1 MLGAIQYKRRQP
13 EKSLL
18 YQVVQDNIGP
28 FIRARARE
36 GKDLPRYVIKEFEEY
51 LRCGRLEH
59 GLVRVWCE
67 GCKHE
72 MAVALSCKKRG
83 FCPSCCGKRMVETAA
98 HLVDNVLPMAP
109 YRQWILTLPVPLR
122 FWCATNRKFGAKVHR
137 IIIRNIEHHYTK
149 AAKRSGAEN
158 PEPGSITFV
167 QHFGSALQFNLHYHI
182 LFLDGVFIESGTK
195 FLAAEKLQ
203 DQQVEAVLARIA
215 KHVINLCRKRGFVS
229 EDPDQVQVGQMDSL
243 FDESLVLSA
252 ALAASIKG
260 KIAFGPRAG
269 KNVRFIGEGF
279 GFQEEAPLA
288 KGNLCYSQNGFSI
301 HAATRVHDYD
311 RPQLEKLIKYI
322 SRPPVAT
329 GRLSKAPGGL
339 LQYKLKTPFR
349 DGKTHVLLSP
359 EELLE
364 KLTAI
369 IPRPRSHNTKYSG
382 VFAPH
387 HPFREAVTL
396 RPEMKKGFESSKG
409 NDQDGKRKRKNYSWS
424 QLLAR
429 SFKVDLTKCPHCGGE
444 LRVLKPIM
452 ARHEID
458 RYLKHQGLLE
468 HPPPAPSSPTDNI
481 SYERVLD

>member
-1 MLGAIQYKRRQP
+1 MHGAVQYKRRQP

-18 YQVVQDNIGP
+18 YQVVQDNIGA

-36 GKDLPRYVIKEFEEY
+36 GKELPRYVVKEFEEY
-51 LRCGRLEH
+51 LRCGRLEN

-72 MAVALSCKKRG
+72 IAVALSCKKRG

-98 HLVDNVLPMAP
+98 HLVDNVLPIAP
-109 YRQWILTLPVPLR
+109 YRQWVLTLPVPLR
-122 FWCATNRKFGAKVHR
+122 FWCATNRKLAAKVHR
-137 IIIRNIEHHYTK
+137 IIIRNIEDHYISM
-149 AAKRSGAEN
+149 AKRSGVQD

-182 LFLDGVFIESGTK
+182 LFLDGVFSESGKK
-195 FLAAEKLQ
+195 FSAAEKLQ
-203 DQQVEAVLARIA
+203 DQQVEVVLAAIA
-215 KHVINLCRKRGFVS
+215 EQIIKLCRKRGFIS
-229 EDPDQVQVGQMDSL
+229 EDPDQVQSGEMDSL
-243 FDESLVLSA
+243 FGESSALSA
-252 ALAASIKG
+252 ALSASIKG

-279 GFQEEAPLA
+279 GFQEEIPLA

-301 HAATRVHDYD
+301 HAATQVHDYD
-311 RPQLEKLIKYI
+311 RPRLEKLIKYI
-322 SRPPVAT
+322 SRPPVAMH
-329 GRLSKAPGGL
+329 RLSKAGGGL

-387 HPFREAVTL
+387 HPLRETVTI
-396 RPEMKKGFESSKG
+396 RPEMKKGFESPKDKDG
-409 NDQDGKRKRKNYSWS
+409 DGKKQKKNYTWS

-429 SFKVDLTKCPHCGGE
+429 SFKIDLTKCPHCGGE

-452 ARHEID
+452 ARDKID

-468 HPPPAPSSPTDNI
+468 HPPPNSPTLTDNI
-481 SYERVLD
+481 SYEPILD